1 MKRLVKGA
9 VVAAAALTLGLGA
22 YAMCMASEASDSIV
36 AEDVIPDGVTID
48 GVDVSGMTS
57 DEATNA
63 INIKVS
69 SYMSDIITLN
79 TESGS
84 VTVNAKDLGVSW
96 KNEDVIDEAMKAG
109 RSGNLIKRYKEQTE
123 LENGGIDFDV
133 IFTADEKSI
142 ESVLEENESEL
153 NTEPV
158 DYGLKLENGEFT
170 VVEGTPG
177 VEINMESSV
186 EAILEF
192 VEYDWS
198 AENTTV
204 RLESEVTQPQGSEE
218 ELARVK
224 DVLGQFTTDY
234 SSSAWGRAQN
244 VANGCSKI
252 NGTLL
257 YPGETF
263 SVYEAVSPFEAENGY
278 ELAGSYENGTTVE
291 TYGGGICQVSTTLYN
306 AVIRAELQ
314 VEERYCHSMIVSYVD
329 PSADAAI
336 AGTYKDFKF
345 TNNTDSPVYIEG
357 YTSGGQIT
365 FKVYGEETR
374 EDGRVVTFES
384 ETTSTTEPTTEY
396 RATSD
401 AIGYYS
407 TVQSAHTGYT
417 AELWKIVTVNGVEV
431 SREKFNSSTY
441 NMSPKIIEVGTGSSS
456 SEATAAVKE
465 AIATGNEDKILAAI
479 SANTAEALEAAEEEE
494 KAAEEEKS
502 KKDKTEDTDSD
513 KKKDTDSSDSTDT
526 ATDETGTT
534 DDESAEE

>member
-1 MKRLVKGA
+1 MRKLLKTA
-9 VVAAAALTLGLGA
+9 VVAAAFVLGLGA
-22 YAMCMASEASDSIV
+22 YSACMASDSLDSIIE
-36 AEDVIPDGVTID
+36 EDVIPNGVTID
-48 GVDVSGMTS
+48 GVDVGGMTV
-57 DEATNA
+57 DEATNT
-63 INIKVS
+63 ISIKVS
-69 SYMSDIITLN
+69 SYMSDIITLA

-84 VTVNAKDLGVSW
+84 VNVNADDLGVSW
-96 KNEDVIDEAMKAG
+96 KNEDVVEEAVSAG
-109 RSGNLIKRYKEQTE
+109 RTGNLIKRYKEQTQ
-123 LENGGIDFDV
+123 LENGGIEYDV

-142 ESVLEENESEL
+142 KNVLAENEEEL

-158 DYGLKLENGEFT
+158 DYDLKLENGEFT
-170 VVEGTPG
+170 VIEGTPG
-177 VEINMESSV
+177 VEINVDESV
-186 EAILEF
+186 EAVLEF

-204 RLESEVTQPQGSEE
+204 RLESEVSEPQGSEE
-218 ELARVK
+218 ELAKVK

-257 YPGETF
+257 YPGEEF
-263 SVYEAVSPFEAENGY
+263 SVYETVSPFDAENGY

-306 AVIRAELQ
+306 AVIRAELE
-314 VEERYCHSMIVSYVD
+314 VVERYCHSMIVSYVD

-336 AGTYKDFKF
+336 SGTYKDFKF
-345 TNNTDSPVYIEG
+345 VNNTDAPIYIEG
-357 YTSGGQIT
+357 YTSGGLIT

-374 EDGRVVTFES
+374 ESGRVVSFES

-396 RATSD
+396 QATSD

-407 TVQSAHTGYT
+407 TVQSSHTGYT
-417 AELWKIVTVNGVEV
+417 AVLWKVVTVNGVEV

-441 NMSPKIIEVGTGSSS
+441 NMSPKIIAVGTGSSS

-465 AIATGNEDKILAAI
+465 AISTGDESKILAAI
-479 SANTAEALEAAEEEE
+479 EANTAAALEKAAEEEE
-494 KAAEEEKS
+494 K
-502 KKDKTEDTDSD
+502 DQEDS
-513 KKKDTDSSDSTDT
+513 KKKDDDSDSKNKNDNSSDSTDEEDASAET
-526 ATDETGTT
+526 A
-534 DDESAEE
+534 DDEAAEE